1 MSNRKQA
8 AKRDANKFSTN
19 GRGREK
25 NRFPWIA
32 FAKQHGPS
40 SPWLVCEHLPRV
52 VVHRPEW
59 HIGICSTIVR
69 ARDVTLT
76 DSAFPFRYIS
86 MRRVVCITRNAYP
99 VTRELRRSPS
109 SVIYS
114 ELLIVSGIC
123 DDLTFYTSCVT
134 IIMGKDW
141 NKNSTKMIW
150 WIGIFKWKF
159 YILNVKFWIFFLKE
173 IDFCN
178 EEKMYGTLRL
188 VNSREIEYQV
198 DGAIGVWYPFALN
211 HLFLGM

>member
-1 MSNRKQA
+1 MQRVTES
-8 AKRDANKFSTN
+8 KRPSETRINFPQMAGAEGKIVF
-19 GRGREK
+19 RESHSR
-25 NRFPWIA
+25 NNTT
-32 FAKQHGPS
+32 S

-76 DSAFPFRYIS
+76 DSAFPFRYVS

-123 DDLTFYTSCVT
+123 DDLTFYTSRVT
-134 IIMGKDW
+134 IIMGKNW
-141 NKNSTKMIW
+141 NKNLTKIIW
-150 WIGIFKWKF
+150 CDSNENFTNFVEREYFFERNWFLQWKKK
-159 YILNVKFWIFFLKE
+159 Y
-173 IDFCN
+173 
-178 EEKMYGTLRL
+178 T
-188 VNSREIEYQV
+188 
-198 DGAIGVWYPFALN
+198 AL
-211 HLFLGM
+211 LDW